1 LYDKR
6 RRSAERV
13 KELRE
18 EKEEEVLKD
27 CTFKPIIN
35 SYPKHNRIIIVPND
49 SSVYELNIIDIQEN
63 RVNFRADGI

>member
-6 RRSAERV
+6 RRSTERI

-35 SYPKHNRIIIVPND
+35 NYPKHNRIIVVPND
-49 SSVYELNIIDIQEN
+49 SSVHVLNIVDI
-63 RVNFRADGI
+63 